1 MIINGRFAL
10 DSCIEAMI
18 IILICVSYVSETVV
32 FLQCSDTQGLAD
44 IRLIIGNIS
53 IILTLGVSGL
63 WEKFIYLH
71 VTQLITGRNHP

>member
-1 MIINGRFAL
+1 MLRFHSACTAFVVTRAQL
-10 DSCIEAMI
+10 
-18 IILICVSYVSETVV
+18 V